1 MKKTLILFSAFM
13 LFACTSDI
21 APELKQ
27 QAETSSRTAIEQGMS
42 EKKVIALLGNPD
54 NVSPQDKGKKLS
66 YGKQGYIG
74 YYEVCL
80 DKQNNVISSGFS
92 CTH

>member
-1 MKKTLILFSAFM
+1 M

-21 APELKQ
+21 TPEVKQ
-27 QAETSSRTAIEQGMS
+27 QTGISPRTDIKRGIS

-54 NVSPQDKGKKLS
+54 NVFPQDKGKKLS